1 MHIFNR
7 SIVCPKMK
15 VFVRVASIALVLFS
29 ILFMSNTAGAPVVH
43 AEIVEANPDAINTTP
58 STGVAISCGNAD
70 IDRFI
75 ADSATKNGVDP
86 KLVYY
91 VIRQESNFKLAA
103 RSGKNAQGL
112 MQMIPDTA
120 KRFGVEDPYDPQQN
134 IEGGVKYLRWLLK
147 KFKGDVRLALAGYN
161 AGEGAVEKCGN
172 QVPDYKETKNYVQKI
187 TAAYGKTHHPVLA
200 PAQAQEEFGA
210 VAAE

>member
-1 MHIFNR
+1 
-7 SIVCPKMK
+7 MK
-15 VFVRVASIALVLFS
+15 VIFRVASIALVLFS
-29 ILFMSNTAGAPVVH
+29 ILFISNTVGAPVVH
-43 AEIVEANPDAINTTP
+43 AEIGEAKP
-58 STGVAISCGNAD
+58 VAVIKSNLPTSGNAD

-75 ADSATKNGVDP
+75 LDAATRNGVDP

-91 VIRQESNFKLAA
+91 VIRQESNFKLSA

-147 KFKGDVRLALAGYN
+147 EFKGDVMLALAGYN
-161 AGEGAVEKCGN
+161 AGEGAVKKCN
-172 QVPDYKETKNYVQKI
+172 NHVPDYKETQNYVQKI

-200 PAQAQEEFGA
+200 PEQAQEEFGA